1 MTALLWEGKR
11 ARELAS
17 MLCIFGDCGLDSFWM
32 VGHSRKFE
40 YRVDSF
46 SASPLSITFPSKCS
60 T

>member
-17 MLCIFGDCGLDSFWM
+17 MLCIFGDCGLDSFQI
-32 VGHSRKFE
+32 VGHSKQFE
-40 YRVDSF
+40 YKLDSF
-46 SASPLSITFPSKCS
+46 SASPFSISFKSKRS